1 MTVLLTITVVGFLG
15 YCMRAVFIVS
25 LAKHAFPPLALRVLE
40 YVAPAVMGALVMTML
55 TGPEGTLVIGVPEV
69 AGLVVA
75 AGVVVRTRNVGIGLI
90 SAMTV
95 FWILRS
101 VIS

>member
-1 MTVLLTITVVGFLG
+1 
-15 YCMRAVFIVS
+15 
-25 LAKHAFPPLALRVLE
+25 
-40 YVAPAVMGALVMTML
+40 MGALVMTML
-55 TGPEGTLVIGVPEV
+55 TGAEGTLVIGVPEV

-90 SAMTV
+90 SAMAV
-95 FWILRS
+95 FWILGS